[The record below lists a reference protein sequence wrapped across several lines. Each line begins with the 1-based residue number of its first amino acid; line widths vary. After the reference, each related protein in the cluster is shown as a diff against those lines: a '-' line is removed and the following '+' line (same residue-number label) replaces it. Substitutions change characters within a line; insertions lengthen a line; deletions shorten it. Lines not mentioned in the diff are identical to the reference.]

1 MKKYSPLILIFLIFF
16 ISCESKKIKTDFST
30 EEKVIFDSLKLIA
43 FNNIRAK
50 TDSTCLIMQDSFY
63 NVYVDSLMALRRA
76 EIEALFKE

>member
-1 MKKYSPLILIFLIFF
+1 MKVSSLLLICFLFLF
-16 ISCESKKIKTDFST
+16 SCESKKIKTDFTS